1 MPIIFGPMGVA
12 PDRLRHPL
20 TGGPIMGVGISGKIA
35 TGKSTLA
42 MEIMKHT
49 KPGTLARPSR
59 KLALAD
65 ELKLVVGKMLY
76 PLAHQQVGFPKDEI
90 VLGWVQKNKHR
101 LRGTLQ
107 DIGLLMREEA
117 GESYWVDKMLS
128 KVYNGGKWRPGGFI
142 GVVDDVRF
150 RSEFTALREAG
161 FLMVRL
167 EVPKLQTW
175 FEHPVYVQRRDTL
188 YPNLPHT
195 QLEHQSEVDLDDYAD
210 DGHGATCFDIS
221 LDCTLPSRDVFKSYY
236 SQAQRYKWA

>member
-12 PDRLRHPL
+12 PARLRHPL
-20 TGGPIMGVGISGKIA
+20 TGDPVMGVGISGKIA

-42 MEIMKHT
+42 MEIMKHA
-49 KPGTLARPSR
+49 KPGTEVRPSR

-65 ELKLVVGKMLY
+65 ELKLTVGKMLY
-76 PLAHQQVGFPKDEI
+76 PWAHQQVGFPRDGI
-90 VLGWVQKNKHR
+90 VLDWLNANKSR

-107 DIGLLMREEA
+107 EVGLLMREEI
-117 GESYWVDKMLS
+117 GESYWVDKMLT

-150 RSEFTALREAG
+150 RNEFRTLREAG

-167 EVPKLQTW
+167 FPGDMEKYL
-175 FEHPVYVQRRDTL
+175 QRRSEL
-188 YPNLPHT
+188 YPLFTMAQAGHP
-195 QLEHQSEVDLDDYAD
+195 SEWDLDAEDN
-210 DGHGATCFDIS
+210 FDIM
-221 LDCTLPSRDVFKSYY
+221 LDCTKPFLKVWADYY

>member
-1 MPIIFGPMGVA
+1 
-12 PDRLRHPL
+12 
-20 TGGPIMGVGISGKIA
+20 MGVGISGKIA

-42 MEIMKHT
+42 MEIMKHA

-65 ELKLVVGKMLY
+65 ELKLMVGKMLY
-76 PLAHQQVGFPKDEI
+76 PWAHQQVGFPKDEI

-101 LRGTLQ
+101 FRGTLQ
-107 DIGLLMREEA
+107 EVGVLMREEL
-117 GESYWVDKMLS
+117 GESYWVDKMLT

-150 RSEFTALREAG
+150 KSEFKALREVG

-167 EVPKLQTW
+167 FPGDMVKYLK
-175 FEHPVYVQRRDTL
+175 RRTEL
-188 YPNLPHT
+188 YPLLT
-195 QLEHQSEVDLDDYAD
+195 VEQLGHLSEWDLDAEDN
-210 DGHGATCFDIS
+210 FDII
-221 LDCTLPSRDVFKSYY
+221 LDCTKPFSKVWDDYY